1 MLLIDFPNGLAGSV
15 TIACLVGL
23 GIFGYPWLLKRNGGA
38 ILIGAITALLALLFY
53 AFDRGSNAPM
63 ATSILLA
70 LLWAVAPTIV
80 GVLVF
85 RLQRGSAGDA
95 G

>member
-1 MLLIDFPNGLAGSV
+1 MIGFPNGLAGSV
-15 TIACLVGL
+15 TIACPVGL

-38 ILIGAITALLALLFY
+38 ILIGAITALLTLLFY
-53 AFDRGSNAPM
+53 AFDRGSNVPV

-70 LLWAVAPTIV
+70 LLWAVAPAIV

-85 RLQRGSAGDA
+85 RMQRGSKGGAA
-95 G
+95 